1 MAENHGILTGYPIE
15 EFLASQ
21 KDRSWNKET
30 IACYSRLLRETQQY
44 FDQNGPLNEE
54 TLKAWQEELHA
65 KNYKERSINT
75 RIAVLNNYLKWCGRH
90 DLVMK
95 HWHADT
101 DDVPALTRGEYLLL
115 LRAARHMDQHRV
127 YLLVKLFAIT
137 GVPVHCLKQV
147 TVELV
152 QQREGFIHGRGNAI
166 PFDCP
171 ENFRQELLEYCKE
184 NRIYTGS
191 IFITR
196 SGRPISRSSICRSLQ
211 ELSQEAGVREDKVS
225 PRSLRNLCKVT
236 REDIYANLDQMLK
249 KAYEQLLETEDTVA
263 GWKAGA

>member
-1 MAENHGILTGYPIE
+1 M
-15 EFLASQ
+15 
-21 KDRSWNKET
+21 
-30 IACYSRLLRETQQY
+30 RETQQY

-127 YLLVKLFAIT
+127 YLLVKFFAIT

-171 ENFRQELLEYCKE
+171 ESFRQELLEYCKE

>member
-1 MAENHGILTGYPIE
+1 MAENHEILTGYPIE

-65 KNYKERSINT
+65 KKYKERSINT

-152 QQREGFIHGRGNAI
+152 QQREGVIHGRGNAI

-171 ENFRQELLEYCKE
+171 ESFRQELLEYCKE